1 MQAVERL
8 VAMQAQSP
16 RDPYVALWS
25 RLAGFDPA
33 MLSKAID
40 SRRAVR
46 MTLLRATLHLVS
58 ARDALALRRMFQ
70 PVVERMFFGQK
81 AFRDAAAGIDL
92 DEVVALFRRR
102 LEERPGTRSD
112 LSRVVAERWPDR
124 DALNLGYALYLL
136 PTVQVTPRGLWGR
149 SARAEV
155 TTLEHWLGVGQLD
168 EPGAPPTELVRRYLA
183 VFGPATPADFSNWSG
198 LAGMREAFEELRPR
212 LRTFRRRGRAGAVR
226 SHAGPA
232 PRPRHTGPR
241 SVPPRVRQRAAR
253 PRRPDA
259 RDPGGRST
267 VDRGRLG
274 LGARRRVH
282 DGTVEGRPR
291 RQAGLDPACRALPS
305 PHTRRA
311 PPCCRRGGTAPRVP
325 RPRCRQA
332 RRSHLEAGRVTGQP
346 QAGPSAGTAL
356 SSRSKLARTRRF
368 APDLTRFGGDALGSP
383 GPPKSILRAKAETRT
398 VRP

>member
-1 MQAVERL
+1 MLLQRMRIGPMEAVERL

-33 MLSKAID
+33 TLSKAIE

-112 LSRVVAERWPDR
+112 LSRVVADLWPDR

-155 TTLEHWLGVGQLD
+155 TTLEHWLGVAQLD
-168 EPGAPPTELVRRYLA
+168 EPGSSPAELVRRYLA
-183 VFGPATPADFSNWSG
+183 VFGPATPADFANWSG
-198 LAGMREAFEELRPR
+198 LAGMREAFEELRPK
-212 LRTFRRRGRAGAVR
+212 LRTFRDEHGRELFDVPR
-226 SHAGPA
+226 A
-232 PRPRHTGPR
+232 P
-241 SVPPRVRQRAAR
+241 
-253 PRRPDA
+253 
-259 RDPGGRST
+259 
-267 VDRGRLG
+267 
-274 LGARRRVH
+274 
-282 DGTVEGRPR
+282 
-291 RQAGLDPACRALPS
+291 LPS
-305 PHTRRA
+305 ADTPTPVRFLPEYDNVLLGHDDRSRVVPEGVPQWTAVGWGLVLVDGFVTARWKLEESKSNASLRVEPFRR
-311 PPCCRRGGTAPRVP
+311 
-325 RPRCRQA
+325 
-332 RRSHLEAGRVTGQP
+332 
-346 QAGPSAGTAL
+346 L
-356 SSRSKLARTRRF
+356 SSGERSDVRDEGSLVAEFLAASSVKREVRIASPNASPANTR
-368 APDLTRFGGDALGSP
+368 P
-383 GPPKSILRAKAETRT
+383 GHQPGRG
-398 VRP
+398 